1 MQQEKERAKLNKT
14 EPLAIIEYI
23 KTSIEILMNLKSQQL
38 MEKAGS
44 QSGVDPFREKI
55 MDSLE
60 ESPTVKESSHGDST
74 MKAMD
79 EYEKM
84 IQKLE
89 GDVWTHIRIEQ

>member
-44 QSGVDPFREKI
+44 
-55 MDSLE
+55 
-60 ESPTVKESSHGDST
+60 
-74 MKAMD
+74 
-79 EYEKM
+79 
-84 IQKLE
+84 
-89 GDVWTHIRIEQ
+89 

>member
-1 MQQEKERAKLNKT
+1 
-14 EPLAIIEYI
+14 
-23 KTSIEILMNLKSQQL
+23 
-38 MEKAGS
+38 
-44 QSGVDPFREKI
+44 

-89 GDVWTHIRIEQ
+89 GDV